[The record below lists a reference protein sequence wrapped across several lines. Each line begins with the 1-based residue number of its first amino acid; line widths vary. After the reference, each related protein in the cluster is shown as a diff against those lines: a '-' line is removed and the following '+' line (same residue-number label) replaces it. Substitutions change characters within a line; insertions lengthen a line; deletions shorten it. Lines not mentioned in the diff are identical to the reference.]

1 MEIGNWSLNIDNCQ
15 IIWNGISK
23 SGIVLDNNN
32 FFGLGLEMFTNEIRF
47 ICEKDF
53 INVSD
58 IFAFNS
64 ALMCAFEVF
73 EISMP
78 EGFTFSELIEEQIK
92 IISQKGSNADEIV
105 L

>member
-1 MEIGNWSLNIDNCQ
+1 MKIGNWSLNIENCQ
-15 IIWNGISK
+15 IIWNEISK
-23 SGIVLDNNN
+23 SKIVLGNDN
-32 FFGLGLEMFTNEIRF
+32 FFGLGLDMFTNEIMF
-47 ICEKDF
+47 VCEKDF

-78 EGFTFSELIEEQIK
+78 EGFTFSELIKKQIE
-92 IISQKGSNADEIV
+92 IISEKGSNADEIV